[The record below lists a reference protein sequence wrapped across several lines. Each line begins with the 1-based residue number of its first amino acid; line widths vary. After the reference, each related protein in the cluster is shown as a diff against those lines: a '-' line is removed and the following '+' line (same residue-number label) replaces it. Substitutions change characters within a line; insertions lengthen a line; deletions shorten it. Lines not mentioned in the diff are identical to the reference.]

1 MKDNYL
7 VTLAGEHSWLEF
19 NFQNTNQL
27 KEFVHMSIL
36 HGVNITVTIEHF
48 PIAEEG
54 EGLKNGIKT
63 NVCDD
68 DNRQRRLP

>member
-7 VTLAGEHSWLEF
+7 VTLTNDKTKMEF
-19 NFQNTNQL
+19 NFQNANQL
-27 KEFVHMSIL
+27 KEFVNVAIL

-68 DNRQRRLP
+68 DN